1 MQRKKTGTKKIPCLN
16 VNKCVTDLSFE
27 ILLPI
32 KSFYAE
38 IRNLRVFYQD
48 SNRDQ
53 FVQNII
59 SHTKHVPHEKDCLDL
74 KQKIFLQIIFL
85 IKYFQKSRRRVI
97 EILLRHCGTIYF
109 KHQKMFKQ
117 ENTRDILELLH
128 FLTEGKELGMRAQ
141 HYVIL
146 SANCFFM

>member
-53 FVQNII
+53 FV
-59 SHTKHVPHEKDCLDL
+59 
-74 KQKIFLQIIFL
+74 
-85 IKYFQKSRRRVI
+85 
-97 EILLRHCGTIYF
+97 
-109 KHQKMFKQ
+109 
-117 ENTRDILELLH
+117 
-128 FLTEGKELGMRAQ
+128 
-141 HYVIL
+141 
-146 SANCFFM
+146 